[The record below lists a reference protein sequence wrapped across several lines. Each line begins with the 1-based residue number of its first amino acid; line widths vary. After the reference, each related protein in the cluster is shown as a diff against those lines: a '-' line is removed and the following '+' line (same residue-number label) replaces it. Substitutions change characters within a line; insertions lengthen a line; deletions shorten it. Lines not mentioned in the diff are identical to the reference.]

1 MSLSQKGKIQNGH
14 SGAGGEALGSLQGGK
29 EGENRAGLLYQRL
42 SDWEARWKPLHR
54 QSWSKMRREGSWPLA
69 SSGRGDYYSQPCIVG
84 RDPRPDESAVSV
96 VGTSSSAGFCI
107 PVEQP
112 S

>member
-1 MSLSQKGKIQNGH
+1 MEASPQAVLVQDEERGFLAPSQLWKGRH
-14 SGAGGEALGSLQGGK
+14 
-29 EGENRAGLLYQRL
+29 
-42 SDWEARWKPLHR
+42 
-54 QSWSKMRREGSWPLA
+54 
-69 SSGRGDYYSQPCIVG
+69 YSQTCIVG
-84 RDPRPDESAVSV
+84 RDPRPDGSAVRV